1 MGDKLLQE
9 LPAYL
14 SAAKGFTVDHH
25 DTKAFTEG
33 VLGWWASNGTKFPTW
48 AEAAR
53 TVFSFTP
60 NSAAAERVF
69 SLLKRHRRRRARR
82 RPQCI
87 TERLQQIVRRRL
99 RLFLGRTVRSE
110 R

>member
-60 NSAAAERVF
+60 NSAAAER
-69 SLLKRHRRRRARR
+69 
-82 RPQCI
+82 
-87 TERLQQIVRRRL
+87 
-99 RLFLGRTVRSE
+99 
-110 R
+110 